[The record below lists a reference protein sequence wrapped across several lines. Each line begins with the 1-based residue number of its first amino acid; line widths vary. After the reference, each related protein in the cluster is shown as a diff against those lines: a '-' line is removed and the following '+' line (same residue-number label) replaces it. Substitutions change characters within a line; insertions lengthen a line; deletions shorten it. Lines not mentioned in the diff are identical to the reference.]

1 MIRKILFLISILF
14 SGFMIIISQAK
25 FVKQNEMTIA
35 KVNVDTIIPEIKII
49 SIQNIMYKENEIN
62 YYDVIVNLKVIESNI
77 KENNI
82 RDIKI
87 LIDEIN
93 FKNFEIIETK
103 TQTCEMYYEIKIN
116 KLSKNQKIKIV
127 IPEGTVVD
135 NANNRNEYK
144 TIEHEI
150 L

>member
-82 RDIKI
+82 R
-87 LIDEIN
+87 
-93 FKNFEIIETK
+93 
-103 TQTCEMYYEIKIN
+103 Y
-116 KLSKNQKIKIV
+116 
-127 IPEGTVVD
+127 
-135 NANNRNEYK
+135 
-144 TIEHEI
+144 
-150 L
+150 

>member
-103 TQTCEMYYEIKIN
+103 TQICEMYYEIKIN

-144 TIEHEI
+144 IIEHEI

>member
-1 MIRKILFLISILF
+1 MIRKILFLSIILF
-14 SGFMIIISQAK
+14 SCFMIIISQAK

-35 KVNVDTIIPEIKII
+35 IVNVDTIIPEIKII

-87 LIDEIN
+87 LIDEIDL
-93 FKNFEIIETK
+93 KNFEIIETK

-144 TIEHEI
+144 IIEHEI